1 MDAPI
6 HKSVSRMLPALNSN
20 IRIFVLKLVE
30 KIVFGQ
36 IMLVEIYNV
45 LTLLELNNNVR
56 KLQLMG
62 YNATIL

>member
-6 HKSVSRMLPALNSN
+6 HKYVSRMFPALNSN

-36 IMLVEIYNV
+36 IMLAEICNV
-45 LTLLELNNNVR
+45 QTMLELNNNVH
-56 KLQLMG
+56 KLQLMEF
-62 YNATIL
+62 NATIF